1 MKNTIFKNFFTGTL
15 RIHQSKL
22 WLILVVGLT
31 TLTVTVMADEADN
44 RQVLNLSNPQR
55 NHVLGEMR
63 SLLAGTQMILEALAK
78 DDMAAVAKNAQ
89 ELGFNMKH
97 KAENPLHDVLPKEFM
112 QLGMSMHKDF
122 DLIAADAT
130 SLKDSKHTL
139 QQLSATMG
147 KCIACHET
155 YQIQV
160 VSPLDSPKGNRENER
175 PRRDQKTDAE

>member
-1 MKNTIFKNFFTGTL
+1 MKNTNFKNFFSGTL
-15 RIHQSKL
+15 RIHQRKL
-22 WLILVVGLT
+22 WLFLVLGLT
-31 TLTVTVMADEADN
+31 TTAVIADESDS

-63 SLLAGTQMILEALAK
+63 SLLAGTQMILTALTK
-78 DDMAAVAKNAQ
+78 DDMAAVAQHAQ
-89 ELGFNMKH
+89 ALGFNMKH
-97 KAENPLHDVLPKEFM
+97 KAENPLHDVLPKDFM

-130 SLKDSKHTL
+130 SLKDPKHTL

-155 YQIQV
+155 YQIQMLSV
-160 VSPLDSPKGNRENER
+160 DSPKR
-175 PRRDQKTDAE
+175 

>member
-22 WLILVVGLT
+22 WLILLMGLMAMP
-31 TLTVTVMADEADN
+31 VMADEADN

-63 SLLAGTQMILEALAK
+63 ALLTGTQMILAALNK
-78 DDMAAVAKNAQ
+78 DDMVAVAEHAQ
-89 ELGFNMKH
+89 ALGFNMKH
-97 KAENPLHDVLPKEFM
+97 KAENPLHDVLPKDFM

-130 SLKDSKHTL
+130 SLKDSKHAL

-147 KCIACHET
+147 KCVACHEI
-155 YQIQV
+155 YQIQA
-160 VSPLDSPKGNRENER
+160 VSLNSK
-175 PRRDQKTDAE
+175 Q

>member
-1 MKNTIFKNFFTGTL
+1 MKNTIFKSFFTGTL

-22 WLILVVGLT
+22 GLILVLGLT
-31 TLTVTVMADEADN
+31 TTAVLADESDS

-63 SLLAGTQMILEALAK
+63 SLLAGTQMILTALTK
-78 DDMAAVAKNAQ
+78 DDMAAVAENAQ
-89 ELGFNMKH
+89 ALGFNMKH
-97 KAENPLHDVLPKEFM
+97 KAENPLHDVLPKDFI

-122 DLIAADAT
+122 DLIAADAM
-130 SLKDSKHTL
+130 SLKDPKHTL

-155 YQIQV
+155 YQIQMLSV
-160 VSPLDSPKGNRENER
+160 DSPKR
-175 PRRDQKTDAE
+175 